1 MVWII
6 SKSLCIE
13 YFKKKHNLEFIKK
26 LKPVDYK
33 FNYRSDYITY
43 EQSSTNLLNIIKKI
57 EDLLK
62 EERLKFLEQ
71 ELKRP
76 YTPEE
81 LNAMIDNA
89 EKDAA
94 EGKVMST
101 AQLKQQIST
110 WK

>member
-1 MVWII
+1 MKTAVEIRKLNLI
-6 SKSLCIE
+6 EEFLSLNNE
-13 YFKKKHNLEFIKK
+13 
-26 LKPVDYK
+26 D
-33 FNYRSDYITY
+33 
-43 EQSSTNLLNIIKKI
+43 IIKKI

-76 YTPEE
+76 YTHEE
-81 LNAMIDNA
+81 FNAMIDNA

-94 EGKVMST
+94 EGKVMSS

>member
-1 MVWII
+1 MKTAVEIRKLNLI
-6 SKSLCIE
+6 EEFLSLNNE
-13 YFKKKHNLEFIKK
+13 
-26 LKPVDYK
+26 D
-33 FNYRSDYITY
+33 
-43 EQSSTNLLNIIKKI
+43 IIKKI

-62 EERLKFLEQ
+62 EERMKFLEQ

-76 YTPEE
+76 YTSEE
-81 LNAMIDNA
+81 FNAMIDNA

-101 AQLKQQIST
+101 AQLKQNINT

>member
-1 MVWII
+1 MKTAVEIRKLNLI
-6 SKSLCIE
+6 EEFLSLNNE
-13 YFKKKHNLEFIKK
+13 
-26 LKPVDYK
+26 D
-33 FNYRSDYITY
+33 
-43 EQSSTNLLNIIKKI
+43 IIKKI

-71 ELKRP
+71 ELKRT

-81 LNAMIDNA
+81 LNAMIDND

-94 EGKVMST
+94 EGKVMSS